1 MEKLKCKRCDYEWT
15 PKKEGEKPKCCPRCK
30 SYIWN
35 RMNRDDIKRILMKEI
50 KRHDDE
56 ITRHKIIGCG
66 SRTQRDN
73 ITKHFHK
80 KFQTKLIARLM
91 GFKVCDCCGN
101 FE

>member
-1 MEKLKCKRCDYEWT
+1 MNGHLR
-15 PKKEGEKPKCCPRCK
+15 KKVKNLSVVLVAKVTSG
-30 SYIWN
+30 I